1 MTVTFDIRL
10 NSVER
15 SNHLHLTVKKN
26 NNNNNLG
33 SHLTLATDSN
43 QATVLISCF
52 LCALR
57 SVVGEKWVHT
67 LSVKL
72 PRHQQKHQRLP
83 VTDQTFLVSTN
94 KGENTCRWFSN
105 RGSKHFIIIKHF
117 SVIYRSW
124 KTNISAYLIGIGGV
138 TAKISTYYFIS
149 S

>member
-15 SNHLHLTVKKN
+15 SNHLLLTVQNKTKQKTI
-26 NNNNNLG
+26 G
-33 SHLTLATDSN
+33 SYLTLATDSN
-43 QATVLISCF
+43 QAIVLISCF
-52 LCALR
+52 LCALH
-57 SVVGEKWVHT
+57 SVAGEKWVHT
-67 LSVKL
+67 LSLLL
-72 PRHQQKHQRLP
+72 PGHQQKHQRLP

-94 KGENTCRWFSN
+94 KGENTSRRFSN
-105 RGSKHFIIIKHF
+105 TGSKHFITIKYF

-124 KTNISAYLIGIGGV
+124 KTIISAYLIGIDRV